1 MDTKPIL
8 KTTVGLQS
16 VALMGRAVQMV
27 PTKWTSRRKPKKK
40 QSKKMIKGFTDI
52 IVGTSLLKPTA
63 TLVETF

>member
-27 PTKWTSRRKPKKK
+27 PRKWTSRQKPKRK

-52 IVGTSLLKPTA
+52 MVGTALLGA
-63 TLVETF
+63 TSKMVNKI